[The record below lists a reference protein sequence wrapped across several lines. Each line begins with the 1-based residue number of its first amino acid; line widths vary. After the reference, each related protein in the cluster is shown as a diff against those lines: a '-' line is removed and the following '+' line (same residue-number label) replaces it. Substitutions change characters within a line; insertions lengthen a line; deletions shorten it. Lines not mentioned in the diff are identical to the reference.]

1 MVHSQETPELVKV
14 SVICLLFRTDF
25 TPVTIKNGMTHFCY
39 GSNNHLQAAN
49 VTFIIA
55 IVA

>member
-1 MVHSQETPELVKV
+1 MVKEIRYLL
-14 SVICLLFRTDF
+14 SVFYSDRMDF
-25 TPVTIKNGMTHFCY
+25 IPVIINNKRTHFCY
-39 GSNNHLQAAN
+39 GSNNRLQAAN